1 MSKKV
6 LFITDPM
13 KELKPEKDTS
23 IFMMEEAI
31 SLGYKV
37 YQAEMKHLYL
47 DNTFVMA
54 DARNII
60 EIGSSK
66 VEGIRKEA
74 IKVSEFSYTFMRKDP
89 PVDANYLN
97 ALHLLGLAEIQ
108 GATIFNKPNAI
119 KEFNEKV
126 FASHFKEF
134 TPRTLITSCIEK
146 IIKFQANHEIIIVKP
161 LDGMGGDSIYKMENI
176 EEENLDILLD
186 MTEEE
191 TTQIVVQE
199 FLPEIYK
206 GDFRI
211 LVIHGKP
218 FHKTLAR
225 IPQGE
230 SFKGNLAAGGK
241 GVAMNIN
248 DNQRAI
254 AEKVGEFLV
263 SKGINFAGIDM
274 IGSYLTE
281 INITSPTCAR
291 EIFDQTGMNP
301 IKEYFSKL

>member
-47 DNTFVMA
+47 DNAFVMA

-89 PVDANYLN
+89 PVDKNYLN

-126 FASHFKEF
+126 FATHFKEF
-134 TPRTLITSCIEK
+134 TPRTLITSCVEK